1 VSDDPNIVVENEL
14 LRRGFTSIPN
24 YIFGLPIS
32 SNAKLIYMAL
42 LSYAWTN
49 SSCYPGL
56 AKLCTDV
63 SLSDK
68 PVTKAIEELSNASLL
83 EVKRRG
89 QGKTNLYIIKDFNFT
104 PVSQNSHRSRIGVSP
119 NQESA
124 FLRIK
129 NRMTSDSKNGNSP
142 TLNSEKRRISN
153 RIEKDTEEETTEET
167 HAHKSERA
175 NGGVSVGSKFTLE
188 ECRRYAA
195 HLHATGQGI
204 TNPGGYATTIY
215 RSGEAD
221 PLIKSFLHP
230 PTPDQP
236 SVEPNECPDC
246 HGTGFWY
253 PQGIERGVSK
263 CKHERLQIQ
272 SQKTEGES
280 PNRKLAPDEIA
291 EHATMIA
298 ELLDSG
304 YTLD

>member
-1 VSDDPNIVVENEL
+1 MV
-14 LRRGFTSIPN
+14 
-24 YIFGLPIS
+24 
-32 SNAKLIYMAL
+32 
-42 LSYAWTN
+42 
-49 SSCYPGL
+49 
-56 AKLCTDV
+56 
-63 SLSDK
+63 
-68 PVTKAIEELSNASLL
+68 
-83 EVKRRG
+83 
-89 QGKTNLYIIKDFNFT
+89 
-104 PVSQNSHRSRIGVSP
+104 
-119 NQESA
+119 
-124 FLRIK
+124 
-129 NRMTSDSKNGNSP
+129 SDSKTGGSP
-142 TLNSEKRRISN
+142 ALKSEKRRIPI
-153 RIEKDTEEETTEET
+153 RIEKDTEEET
-167 HAHKSERA
+167 HSHKSEHA

-230 PTPDQP
+230 PTPDLA
-236 SVEPNECPDC
+236 SVESSECPDC

-272 SQKTEGES
+272 SQKLEGEL
-280 PNRKLAPDEIA
+280 PNRKLAFNEIA

-304 YTLD
+304 YTLEQAKAQFSSGFSLGDWQAICDMATSQMNKGSESSSQRKSA